1 MLARFAR
8 GATLL
13 ALSTA
18 SCADCKD
25 KPTPA
30 VADAASAAPSASAS
44 VPPTVTVPSAP
55 SSAAAAPAGDAA
67 LALAGDAGPNA
78 CALGWGPAEQAF
90 TGGGTLVATATG
102 FDVVYHVD
110 GVPTVRHYDAP
121 KIPPGAVLPLNGAVP
136 TDKPRATEPPCAAA
150 GPFAFCMDRGGNVH
164 RVPRAGGGGTVV
176 AKAKPG
182 TRLTA
187 ASTGKETLVGYLV
200 ERTTTEGPV
209 TEAWIVGDTAPVTR
223 ISEDGTG
230 ATHVSLAFSGGDQIA
245 AFYINGRRGMAPIDG
260 LMLTAASGRFVRG
273 KDDVLFV
280 AGGAETNTAG
290 ALLTAPGGVAVAYV
304 PIAHDVA
311 FGLLSVHVDGPPNAA
326 RDVQWSDY
334 LNGLDPAPVA
344 VTQET
349 PDVPTGPGYVARIR
363 PSAARFG
370 SPRVLELGRATG
382 PNGFEPLGIVP
393 THGWARDV
401 AMVRDATGALVLLY
415 VDDAGTW
422 IERRVCK

>member
-1 MLARFAR
+1 MFARFVR
-8 GATLL
+8 GAALI

-18 SCADCKD
+18 SCADCKE
-25 KPTPA
+25 KPPPPIF
-30 VADAASAAPSASAS
+30 DSAGGTLTISSSP
-44 VPPTVTVPSAP
+44 VPTVSAP
-55 SSAAAAPAGDAA
+55 PSSTALAGDAA
-67 LALAGDAGPNA
+67 PAVAALDAGPNA

-90 TGGGTLVATATG
+90 TGAGALVATASG
-102 FDVVYHVD
+102 FDVVYHLD
-110 GVPTVRHYDAP
+110 GIPTVRHYDAP
-121 KIPPGAVLPLNGAVP
+121 KIPPGAVLPLNGAVAAE
-136 TDKPRATEPPCAAA
+136 KAHATEPPCAAA

-164 RVPRAGGGGTVV
+164 RVPRAGGVGTVV

-200 ERTTTEGPV
+200 ERSTTEGLV
-209 TEAWIVGDTAPVTR
+209 TEAWIAGDTAPVTR

-260 LMLTAASGRFVRG
+260 VMLTAATGHFVRG
-273 KDDVLFV
+273 KDEVLFV

-290 ALLTAPGGVAVAYV
+290 ALLTAPGSVAVAYV
-304 PIAHDVA
+304 PIAHDVT
-311 FGLLSVHVDGPPNAA
+311 FGLLSVHVDGAPGAQ
-326 RDVQWSDY
+326 RDVAWSDY

-344 VTQET
+344 VTQEVA
-349 PDVPTGPGYVARIR
+349 DVPTGPAYVARIR
-363 PSAARFG
+363 PSAAKFG
-370 SPRVLELGRATG
+370 SPRVLELGRAAG

-393 THGWARDV
+393 THGGARDV

>member
-1 MLARFAR
+1 MFARFVR
-8 GATLL
+8 GAALI

-18 SCADCKD
+18 SCADCKE
-25 KPTPA
+25 KPPPPIF
-30 VADAASAAPSASAS
+30 DSAGGTLTISSSP
-44 VPPTVTVPSAP
+44 VPTVSAP
-55 SSAAAAPAGDAA
+55 PSSTALAGDAA
-67 LALAGDAGPNA
+67 PAVAALDAGPNA

-90 TGGGTLVATATG
+90 TGAGALVATASG
-102 FDVVYHVD
+102 FDVVYHL
-110 GVPTVRHYDAP
+110 GQH
-121 KIPPGAVLPLNGAVP
+121 GAVAAE
-136 TDKPRATEPPCAAA
+136 KAHATEPPCAAA

-164 RVPRAGGGGTVV
+164 RVPRAGGVGTVV

-200 ERTTTEGPV
+200 ERSTTEGLV
-209 TEAWIVGDTAPVTR
+209 TEAWIAGDTAPVTR

-260 LMLTAASGRFVRG
+260 VMLTAATGHFVRG

-290 ALLTAPGGVAVAYV
+290 ALLTAPGSVAVAYV
-304 PIAHDVA
+304 PIAHDVT
-311 FGLLSVHVDGPPNAA
+311 FGLLSVHVDGAPGAQ
-326 RDVQWSDY
+326 RDVAWSDY

-344 VTQET
+344 VTQEVA
-349 PDVPTGPGYVARIR
+349 DVPTGPAYVARIR
-363 PSAARFG
+363 PSAAKFG
-370 SPRVLELGRATG
+370 SPRVLELGRAGG

>member
-1 MLARFAR
+1 MFARFAR

-25 KPTPA
+25 KPTPPA
-30 VADAASAAPSASAS
+30 VDAASAAPSVSAS
-44 VPPTVTVPSAP
+44 SPLAVATFAP
-55 SSAAAAPAGDAA
+55 SSAALPGGDATTMPVA
-67 LALAGDAGPNA
+67 IDAGPTA

-90 TGGGTLVATATG
+90 TGAGALVATATG
-102 FDVVYHVD
+102 FDVVYHMD
-110 GVPTVRHYDAP
+110 GAPTVRRYDAP

-150 GPFAFCMDRGGNVH
+150 GPFAFCMDRGGNIH
-164 RVPRAGGGGTVV
+164 RVPRAGGAGAVV

-200 ERTTTEGPV
+200 ERSTTEGLV

-230 ATHVSLAFSGGDQIA
+230 ATHVSLAFSSGDQIA

-260 LMLTAASGRFVRG
+260 LLLTAAPGRFVRG
-273 KDDVLFV
+273 KDEVLFV
-280 AGGAETNTAG
+280 AGGAETNPAG

-311 FGLLSVHVDGPPNAA
+311 FGLLSVHVDGPPGAA
-326 RDVQWSDY
+326 RDVAWSDY
-334 LNGLDPAPVA
+334 LNGLDPAPLA
-344 VTQET
+344 VTQEAS
-349 PDVPTGPGYVARIR
+349 DVPTGPAYVARVR
-363 PSAARFG
+363 PSAAKFG
-370 SPRVLELGRATG
+370 SPRVLELGRAAG

-393 THGWARDV
+393 THGWPRDV
-401 AMVRDATGALVLLY
+401 SMVRDATGALVLLY

>member
-1 MLARFAR
+1 MFARFAR
-8 GATLL
+8 GAVLV
-13 ALSTA
+13 ALSTV
-18 SCADCKD
+18 SCADCKE

-30 VADAASAAPSASAS
+30 PDVASAS
-44 VPPTVTVPSAP
+44 PSVTASAPPSATAAP
-55 SSAAAAPAGDAA
+55 SSAAADASITPE
-67 LALAGDAGPNA
+67 LAEVDAGPNA
-78 CALGWGPAEQAF
+78 CRLAWGPIEQSF
-90 TGGGTLVATATG
+90 TGMGALVATSAG

-110 GVPTVRHYDAP
+110 GVPSVRHYDAP
-121 KIPPGAVLPLNGAVP
+121 KIPEGAILSLDGVMATG
-136 TDKPRATEPPCAAA
+136 KPRATEPPCAAA
-150 GPFAFCMDRGGNVH
+150 GPVAFCMDRKGDVH
-164 RVPRAGGGGTVV
+164 RVPRAGGPGAVV
-176 AKAKPG
+176 ARAKPG

-200 ERTTTEGPV
+200 EHTTTEGAV

-260 LMLTAASGRFVRG
+260 LMLTAAPGHFAAG

-304 PIAHDVA
+304 PIAHDVG
-311 FGLLSVHVDGPPNAA
+311 FGLLSVRVDGPPGAL
-326 RDVQWSDY
+326 RDVAWSDY

-344 VTQET
+344 ATEEVFG
-349 PDVPTGPGYVARIR
+349 VPSGPGYVARIR
-363 PSAARFG
+363 PSAAKFG
-370 SPRVLELGRATG
+370 SPRVLELGRAAG

-393 THGWARDV
+393 THGGARDV
-401 AMVRDATGALVLLY
+401 AMVRDDAGALVLLY
-415 VDDAGTW
+415 VDDRGTW

>member
-1 MLARFAR
+1 MRFAR
-8 GATLL
+8 VAALA
-13 ALSTA
+13 ALSTV
-18 SCADCKD
+18 SCADCKE
-25 KPTPA
+25 KPAP
-30 VADAASAAPSASAS
+30 VGVDAASAAPSVKASAPPPATVAPTS
-44 VPPTVTVPSAP
+44 TAAPGDASATAVVPP
-55 SSAAAAPAGDAA
+55 
-67 LALAGDAGPNA
+67 GDAGPNA

-90 TGGGTLVATATG
+90 SGAGALVATTTG

-121 KIPPGAVLPLNGAVP
+121 KIPAGAVLPLNGAVP
-136 TDKPRATEPPCAAA
+136 TALPRASEPPCAAA
-150 GPFAFCMDRGGNVH
+150 GPFAFCMDRGGNIH
-164 RVPRAGGGGTVV
+164 RVPRAGSGAGTVV

-200 ERTTTEGPV
+200 ERTTTEGVV

-223 ISEDGTG
+223 IYEDGTG

-245 AFYINGRRGMAPIDG
+245 AFYINGRRGMAPVDG
-260 LMLTAASGRFVRG
+260 LVLTAASGRFVRG

-304 PIAHDVA
+304 PIAHDVG
-311 FGLLSVHVDGPPNAA
+311 FGLLSVHVDGPPGGA
-326 RDVQWSDY
+326 RDVLWSDY

-344 VTQET
+344 VTQES
-349 PDVPTGPGYVARIR
+349 PDVPTGPGYVARVR
-363 PSAARFG
+363 PSAAKFG
-370 SPRVLELGRATG
+370 SPRVLELGRASG

-393 THGWARDV
+393 THGSARDV

>member
-1 MLARFAR
+1 MRFAR
-8 GATLL
+8 AAALV
-13 ALSTA
+13 ALSTV
-18 SCADCKD
+18 SCADCKE
-25 KPTPA
+25 KPAPV
-30 VADAASAAPSASAS
+30 VADAASAAPPVTASA
-44 VPPTVTVPSAP
+44 PPTATVAVTP
-55 SSAAAAPAGDAA
+55 SSTASATAVAPPA
-67 LALAGDAGPNA
+67 DAGPNA

-90 TGGGTLVATATG
+90 SGAGALVATAAG

-121 KIPPGAVLPLNGAVP
+121 RIPPGAVLPLNGAVP
-136 TDKPRATEPPCAAA
+136 AELPRATEPPCAAA
-150 GPFAFCMDRGGNVH
+150 GPFAFCMDRGGNIH
-164 RVPRAGGGGTVV
+164 RVPRAGGGTGTVV

-200 ERTTTEGPV
+200 ERSTTEGLV

-245 AFYINGRRGMAPIDG
+245 AFYINGRRGMAPVDG
-260 LMLTAASGRFVRG
+260 LFLTAASGRFVRG
-273 KDDVLFV
+273 KDEVLFV

-311 FGLLSVHVDGPPNAA
+311 FGLLSVHVDGAPGAA
-326 RDVQWSDY
+326 RDALWSDY
-334 LNGLDPAPVA
+334 LNGLDPAPIA
-344 VTQET
+344 ATQEA
-349 PDVPTGPGYVARIR
+349 PDVPPGPGYVARVR
-363 PSAARFG
+363 PLAAKFG
-370 SPRVLELGRATG
+370 SPRVLELGRAAG

-393 THGWARDV
+393 THGSARDV